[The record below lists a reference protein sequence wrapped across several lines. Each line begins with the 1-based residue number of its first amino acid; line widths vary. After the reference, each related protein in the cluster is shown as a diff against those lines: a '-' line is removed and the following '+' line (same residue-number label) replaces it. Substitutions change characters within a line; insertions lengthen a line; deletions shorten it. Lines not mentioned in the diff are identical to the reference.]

1 MLRGFNIVLVV
12 VALALGFV
20 LYSLEHRVGAGEH
33 KIARL
38 KHEIAEERESIRLLQ
53 AEWSYLSRPSRIERL
68 AREHA
73 GMEPL
78 APVQVMS
85 RAELGARL
93 PDRPAPN
100 PAESP
105 NDPLADLLKV
115 LQ

>member
-1 MLRGFNIVLVV
+1 MLRGFNIVLVI
-12 VALALGFV
+12 VALTLGFV
-20 LYSLEHRVGAGEH
+20 LYSLEHRIGAGEH

-38 KHEIAEERESIRLLQ
+38 KHEVAEERESIRLLQ
-53 AEWSYLSRPSRIERL
+53 AEWSHLSRPSRIERL

-78 APVQVMS
+78 SPGQVMS
-85 RAELGARL
+85 RAELGRL

-105 NDPLADLLKV
+105 DDPLADLLQV